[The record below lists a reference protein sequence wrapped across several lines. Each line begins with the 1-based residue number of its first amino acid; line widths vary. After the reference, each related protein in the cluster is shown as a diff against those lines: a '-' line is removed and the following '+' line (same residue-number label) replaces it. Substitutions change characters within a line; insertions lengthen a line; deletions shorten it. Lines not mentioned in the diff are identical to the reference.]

1 MPRFEFNQPYRFE
14 GLEPQQIR
22 DDFADYMIESCQNL
36 DDAEQLIYALVS
48 QLSTDKVGQFLD
60 DRMMGRV

>member
-1 MPRFEFNQPYRFE
+1 
-14 GLEPQQIR
+14 
-22 DDFADYMIESCQNL
+22 MIESCQNL
-36 DDAEQLIYALVS
+36 DDAEKLIYALVS

>member
-1 MPRFEFNQPYRFE
+1 MSRFEFNQPYQFE

-36 DDAEQLIYALVS
+36 DDAEKLIYALVS